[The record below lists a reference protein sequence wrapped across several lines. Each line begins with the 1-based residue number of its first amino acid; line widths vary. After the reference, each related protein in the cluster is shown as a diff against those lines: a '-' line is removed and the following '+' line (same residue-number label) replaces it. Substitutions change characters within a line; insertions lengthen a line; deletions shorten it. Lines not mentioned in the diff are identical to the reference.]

1 MSKTSIR
8 WRVSWQK
15 NLYWIDSLPQRT
27 GIFCHEDNTGRYL
40 RTELHNLGRQDL
52 GVIAAGDTSTA
63 SETNLSSVRLSYQ
76 LIGEQ
81 LGVRLQKLFSSNHWE
96 NALIPPIGISKR
108 ASTETAH
115 VDSWLNNIRKWVAED
130 PKNRKDVQGLAQ
142 HLNISRKTL
151 HRQCLR
157 HAGQTPKDILHTW
170 RLQWA
175 REAVLTNNKQTIRHI
190 AQYYGWCDSA
200 HFIRDFRKAFGTTPG
215 ALHGLSAP

>member
-1 MSKTSIR
+1 
-8 WRVSWQK
+8 
-15 NLYWIDSLPQRT
+15 
-27 GIFCHEDNTGRYL
+27 
-40 RTELHNLGRQDL
+40 
-52 GVIAAGDTSTA
+52 
-63 SETNLSSVRLSYQ
+63 VRLSYQ